1 MNACACG
8 KTASPSLARRCA
20 EVAGWVAPGA
30 LLAVMPKC
38 PMCFAAYLALGTG
51 IGISAAAAEHL
62 RTGLIVL
69 CVASLV
75 YFSVRCLR
83 RLLQSRTGQRR

>member
-1 MNACACG
+1 
-8 KTASPSLARRCA
+8 
-20 EVAGWVAPGA
+20 V
-30 LLAVMPKC
+30 
-38 PMCFAAYLALGTG
+38 GTG